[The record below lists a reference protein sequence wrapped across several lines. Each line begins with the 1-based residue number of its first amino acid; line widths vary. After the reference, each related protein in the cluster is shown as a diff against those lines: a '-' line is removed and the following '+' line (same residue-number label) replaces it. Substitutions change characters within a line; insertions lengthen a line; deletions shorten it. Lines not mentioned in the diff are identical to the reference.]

1 MAKPSNRGP
10 SRADGSGGSA
20 GWEAWVEAEAGR
32 PRASHA
38 HTARTDLVVRNTVS
52 PTPTKQPREATCG
65 KLPSDTLTRDGETG
79 LRPSVS
85 VLKVLRGLSVPVRGT
100 DFPRRPQNDARCAAQ
115 EPHGKM
121 REVGQLEQIHYSGM
135 KCQLCVTRRWLC
147 LGPSPRALSPWEGV
161 GQMAA
166 AASIC

>member
-1 MAKPSNRGP
+1 MGGLG
-10 SRADGSGGSA
+10 GSGGRETTSF
-20 GWEAWVEAEAGR
+20 
-32 PRASHA
+32 PCT
-38 HTARTDLVVRNTVS
+38 HTARTDVVVRNTVS

-100 DFPRRPQNDARCAAQ
+100 DFPRRPQNDAHCAAQ

-147 LGPSPRALSPWEGV
+147 LGRSPRALSPWEGV